1 MYEAEDASVAALRRA
16 VCDAIARG
24 ALLDNP
30 APRADDARVDRALY
44 RRASSPQALSQ
55 PLSFWDH
62 DNSDESTN
70 GVGLLGGRKRASC
83 GFCSRVRRALK
94 SKLVLACLAAATLIV
109 AGAVVGGIFGV
120 KAASHK
126 IQTQGEPNGGSP
138 QNPQPGR
145 PQPGNP
151 QTGNPQSGALA
162 HNASQLAVWCQP
174 GSSGTPTD
182 HVIAFQDTTGTIVI
196 TETYKGATET
206 YRLET
211 QVARLPKPLLSTPI
225 RIQPFGEAPDL
236 HMFYLDDQRLVRH
249 VTRVGGGSGKGKW
262 ALDTAFSTDGSGKS
276 TQIYLAEGRALST
289 VATPMIKDG
298 DPSALVVLYYEKEK
312 NNTLGILRR
321 EAPFNQT
328 QWTFQRAYV
337 HEPAAKSLQGTPS
350 VHFEHDSSGL
360 QSTVYLPTYPTKLAG
375 NSTGSST
382 EATDGTLVEAVVPTI
397 HILWDHNVG
406 STVLEHDP
414 FISRR
419 VPAKKVRDAQKPLQ
433 IADLDLESEP
443 DKVISVTGFLDGGG
457 RYWEMYWKQENCT
470 AAMDLSPETV
480 RGPLDGLE
488 FSSFAFMQDLIV
500 FALRNGTLLL
510 LRRECSWWTGFCK
523 DSKAFSYRCS
533 ANSLVDERRANR
545 EHPAV
550 AAAQLQ
556 AGGPDARP
564 ARLRVRQPLL
574 LFGAAG
580 PAVVPA
586 QALLLDGRRR
596 RGVCGGG
603 RGGGA
608 GGRAEQ
614 ESGRERRRGRAAC
627 CGDDDAEHCISVF
640 VSGVFVH
647 GAVNFNVDGY
657 ELGGV
662 FINTHFVEPR

>member
-44 RRASSPQALSQ
+44 RRASTPQALSQ

-70 GVGLLGGRKRASC
+70 AVGLLGGRKRASC
-83 GFCSRVRRALK
+83 GFCSRVRQALK
-94 SKLVLACLAAATLIV
+94 SKLALACLAAATLIV

-126 IQTQGEPNGGSP
+126 IQTQGEPNGGSA

-174 GSSGTPTD
+174 GSNGTPTD

-382 EATDGTLVEAVVPTI
+382 EATDGTLVEAIVPTI
-397 HILWDHNVG
+397 HILWDV
-406 STVLEHDP
+406 STQGNAGGIALEHCVPSSTTWDQQCWSTTLSYLGKAAQGVP
-414 FISRR
+414 RPSMSLTTR
-419 VPAKKVRDAQKPLQ
+419 VDEYLRKKVRDAQKPLQ

-488 FSSFAFMQDLIV
+488 FSSFAFMQDLIL

-523 DSKAFSYRCS
+523 DSKVWSVVGPLNTALSNS
-533 ANSLVDERRANR
+533 AHV
-545 EHPAV
+545 
-550 AAAQLQ
+550 
-556 AGGPDARP
+556 
-564 ARLRVRQPLL
+564 
-574 LFGAAG
+574 
-580 PAVVPA
+580 
-586 QALLLDGRRR
+586 
-596 RGVCGGG
+596 
-603 RGGGA
+603 
-608 GGRAEQ
+608 
-614 ESGRERRRGRAAC
+614 
-627 CGDDDAEHCISVF
+627 
-640 VSGVFVH
+640 
-647 GAVNFNVDGY
+647 
-657 ELGGV
+657 
-662 FINTHFVEPR
+662 